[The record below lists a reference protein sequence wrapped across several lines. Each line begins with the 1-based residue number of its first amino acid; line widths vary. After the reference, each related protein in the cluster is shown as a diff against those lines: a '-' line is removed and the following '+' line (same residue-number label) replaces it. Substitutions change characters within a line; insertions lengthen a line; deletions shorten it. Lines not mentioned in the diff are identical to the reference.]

1 LTLRGVGVVHASVSF
16 IYRLR
21 LDLLQSLPM
30 PVEELEGTVLIHPW
44 SRVALWGLQRSAA
57 KYIELYRIVPIV
69 QNCTNCTRIVQIV
82 LPHNSVK
89 HNSVECNTYNNK
101 YTPSSIARAWAINS
115 AIRSP
120 S

>member
-1 LTLRGVGVVHASVSF
+1 MTLTLRGVGVVHASVSF

-69 QNCTNCTRIVQIV
+69 LNCTNCTRIVLIV
-82 LPHNSVK
+82 LELYKSYYH
-89 HNSVECNTYNNK
+89 T
-101 YTPSSIARAWAINS
+101 
-115 AIRSP
+115 IRTSTIR
-120 S
+120 